1 MKLPLIA
8 LDIEEDI
15 ESESGVFACGLVD
28 MPAIERN
35 WMAFDK
41 QVKFTI
47 HNEEKRIL
55 AGFLMVANQPIYRF
69 DKETKQEYYV
79 TFPATSIEKIVKKV
93 SKYNQKIAFNINHND
108 SRMVDNCYL
117 MQHFIINTELGINTP
132 KGFDEAPNGSWFGF
146 VKVDDDETWNMV
158 KSGEIKGFSVEGYFN
173 EKKIMDVEK
182 TTLEDLKNQLL
193 EMKNDNKIKEFFA
206 AAKALFSNEEPTPV
220 PAPIDEPKKF
230 GSVGLKDGSGSI
242 SYEGDT
248 MIVGSAVMMNDQPL
262 ADGEYMLENDMTIIV
277 SGGMIAEIKEP
288 EQEESL
294 NAEEVMNK
302 IEEVSNNLT
311 SEFNKQIEA
320 LKESHKLELNKV
332 QEKFKKVF
340 EGMSLIAGMQEEE
353 KPNTDPRQKSV
364 AKKQTLFNAIMDL
377 RNEVKK

>member
-158 KSGEIKGFSVEGYFN
+158 KSGEI
-173 EKKIMDVEK
+173 D
-182 TTLEDLKNQLL
+182 
-193 EMKNDNKIKEFFA
+193 
-206 AAKALFSNEEPTPV
+206 
-220 PAPIDEPKKF
+220 
-230 GSVGLKDGSGSI
+230 
-242 SYEGDT
+242 
-248 MIVGSAVMMNDQPL
+248 
-262 ADGEYMLENDMTIIV
+262 
-277 SGGMIAEIKEP
+277 
-288 EQEESL
+288 
-294 NAEEVMNK
+294 
-302 IEEVSNNLT
+302 
-311 SEFNKQIEA
+311 
-320 LKESHKLELNKV
+320 
-332 QEKFKKVF
+332 
-340 EGMSLIAGMQEEE
+340 
-353 KPNTDPRQKSV
+353 RKSV
-364 AKKQTLFNAIMDL
+364 
-377 RNEVKK
+377 V